1 MNADQIINEV
11 AQKASK
17 VYQDA
22 DARDRLAYQ
31 VGMLQGTIRDLCY
44 QLEINQQE
52 VKVLNLEILKA
63 QK

>member
-1 MNADQIINEV
+1 MNADHIINQV
-11 AQKASK
+11 ALKASTT
-17 VYQDA
+17 YQDA
-22 DARDRLAYQ
+22 DVRDRLAYQ

-52 VKVLNLEILKA
+52 VKVLNLQILKA

>member
-17 VYQDA
+17 AYQDA

-31 VGMLQGTIRDLCY
+31 VGMLQGQIRNLCY
-44 QLEINQQE
+44 LIEVTQE
-52 VKVLNLEILKA
+52 QVQVLNLEILKA